1 MAGVAPAFR
10 QFGSAMA
17 AAIGKRRRLSL
28 AVQEH
33 DDFLAEER
41 ERLWSVRE
49 HVDGHGR
56 VPETAKDLLLGA
68 EHETRPPVVI
78 MRAAQSA
85 PLRGASALD
94 LFREWLRRGLGST
107 SLFGADF

>member
-68 EHETRPPVVI
+68 EHETLPPVVM
-78 MRAAQSA
+78 MRAA
-85 PLRGASALD
+85 R
-94 LFREWLRRGLGST
+94 
-107 SLFGADF
+107 